1 MKYIMLVFMDTKAF
15 GALPKEEQTRIHRD
29 CGTWHEELMASG
41 QSIGATGLQPGFTAT
56 SLHEKNGQLIISDG
70 PFAETK
76 EVLGGFETL
85 ECKDLDEALAIS
97 KRFPTLVAGCCS
109 VELRPLVTQPQ
120 DCELWDD
127 PRAN

>member
-1 MKYIMLVFMDTKAF
+1 MKYIMLVYMDAKAF
-15 GALPKEEQTRIHRD
+15 AALPKEEQTRIHQG

-41 QSIGATGLQPGFTAT
+41 QSTGAMGLQPPFTAT
-56 SLHEKNGQLIISDG
+56 SLRISNGQLAVTDG

-97 KRFPTLVAGCCS
+97 KRFPTLLAGCCT
-109 VELRPLVTQPQ
+109 VEIRPLVNEQR
-120 DCELWDD
+120 DCDMWNEL
-127 PRAN
+127 PVK